1 MQCAT
6 LRGKDEKSLLSLLTV
21 AITIMD
27 GACSTR
33 REGMQRA
40 LESCNVFV
48 LGEDREWVVGGG
60 MRLDKVR

>member
-1 MQCAT
+1 MRHAA
-6 LRGKDEKSLLSLLTV
+6 GKDEKSLFSLLTV
-21 AITIMD
+21 VITIMD

-48 LGEDREWVVGGG
+48 LGPDRSGWLAEE
-60 MRLDKVR
+60 